1 MALRRG
7 SAAHAD
13 AVLFLPYGVT
23 HMAGFSG
30 KWDMITK
37 SPMGAQSSTL
47 DLTEAAGALSG
58 ATTSSMIGT
67 LQLENGKVSGTRAT
81 WTIKM
86 TVPMPLSLDA
96 EVTLDSDDTFVG
108 TVKAGAFGTWPVTG
122 KRTG

>member
-1 MALRRG
+1 
-7 SAAHAD
+7 
-13 AVLFLPYGVT
+13 
-23 HMAGFSG
+23 MAGFSG
-30 KWDMITK
+30 KWDMVTK

-47 DLTEAAGALSG
+47 DLSESGGALTG

-67 LQLENGKVSGTRAT
+67 LQLENGRVDGKSAT

-96 EVTLDSDDTFVG
+96 QVTMDGDDSFTG

-122 KRTG
+122 KRTA

>member
-1 MALRRG
+1 
-7 SAAHAD
+7 
-13 AVLFLPYGVT
+13 
-23 HMAGFSG
+23 MAGFSG
-30 KWDMITK
+30 KWDMVTK

-47 DLTEAAGALSG
+47 ELSEAAGALTG

-67 LQLENGKVSGTRAT
+67 LQLQNGKVAGKSAT

-108 TVKAGAFGTWPVTG
+108 TVKAGAFGSWPVTG

>member
-1 MALRRG
+1 
-7 SAAHAD
+7 
-13 AVLFLPYGVT
+13 
-23 HMAGFSG
+23 MAGFSG
-30 KWDMITK
+30 KWDMVTK

-47 DLTEAAGALSG
+47 DLAESAGALTG

-67 LQLENGKVSGTRAT
+67 LQLENGKVSGKSAT

-96 EVTLDSDDTFVG
+96 EVTMDGDDSFTG